1 MNNYRI
7 ALSGLLAGAI
17 FVAAC
22 QPLSTPAPTQDL
34 PTAQPPTAVPPTPR
48 PSPEPV
54 SARDAEQA
62 AAEALAEALNVPIE
76 TVRIV
81 STEAVTWSD
90 SCLGFFYIQALCA
103 QAETPGFRILLEAD
117 AVQYQ
122 VHTNH
127 DGSAHAPDQAL
138 RTSVDAEQAALK
150 AYLAASGLL
159 PDQVRVVRS
168 APTLWPTGC
177 LTYPQP
183 ESCDAAPV
191 NGWQVTLEAD
201 GREVLYATNADL
213 SEVVP
218 NSLALE
224 FERMG
229 GIAGLN
235 DRLWVFAS
243 GEVIVSR
250 GFGAD
255 PLRSTLTAAELASLS
270 TWLNDYQ
277 QVQVMSTPEPGTAD
291 GLSITFLLY
300 GQGTAT
306 ANEPAAYGLLDW
318 AQTVLTRVETES
330 AS

>member
-1 MNNYRI
+1 MNNYRT
-7 ALSGLLAGAI
+7 ALSSLIAGAI

-34 PTAQPPTAVPPTPR
+34 PTAQPPTAEPPTSQ

-54 SARDAEQA
+54 SANDAERA
-62 AAEALAEALNVPIE
+62 AAEALASALNVPVE
-76 TVRIV
+76 AVKIV

-90 SCLGFFYIQALCA
+90 SCLGFFYIQAICA
-103 QAETPGFRILLEAD
+103 QAETPGFRIILEAD
-117 AVQYQ
+117 GAQYQ

-138 RTSVDAEQAALK
+138 RTGVDAEQAALE
-150 AYLAASGLL
+150 ANLAASGLT
-159 PDQVRVVRS
+159 PDLVRVVHS

-177 LTYPQP
+177 LAYPQP
-183 ESCDAAPV
+183 DSCDAAPV

-224 FERMG
+224 FQRTG
-229 GIAGLN
+229 GIAGFN

-250 GFGAD
+250 GIGAD
-255 PLRSTLTAAELASLS
+255 PLRSTLTAGELTSLN
-270 TWLNDYQ
+270 TWLSDYQ
-277 QVQVMSTPEPGTAD
+277 PVQVVSTPEPGTAD
-291 GLSITFLLY
+291 GMSITFLLH
-300 GQGTAT
+300 GQGVAT
-306 ANEPAAYGLLDW
+306 ADEPATNGLLDW
-318 AQTVLTRVETES
+318 AQTLLTRVETDS